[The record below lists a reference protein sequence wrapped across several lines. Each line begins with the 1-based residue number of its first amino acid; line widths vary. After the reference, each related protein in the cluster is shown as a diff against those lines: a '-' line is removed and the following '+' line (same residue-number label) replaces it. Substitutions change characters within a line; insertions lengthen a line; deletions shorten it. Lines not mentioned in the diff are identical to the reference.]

1 MKKQPAGIKWASKG
15 PVGQNVYLEKTPLHS
30 RGTYYFL
37 FLFRVWGAKMLLH
50 YILFIFL
57 VK

>member
-15 PVGQNVYLEKTPLHS
+15 PVGQNVYLEKTPLNS
-30 RGTYYFL
+30 IGTYFFVSISCL
-37 FLFRVWGAKMLLH
+37 GGKIVLH
-50 YILFIFL
+50 YILFIYL